1 MNRLRNPLLSLAAGL
16 VALAVSGH
24 SVRAQAYPS
33 KPITI
38 VVPFAAGGAT
48 DTIARVLAD
57 RMRSTLGQTLIV
69 ETATGAGGTI
79 GVARAVR
86 AAPDGYTLSFGQNGS
101 HVITGATYSKL
112 TYDLLTDLEPVSLV
126 SVAPFIISGRKTL
139 PANNLKELVAWM
151 KANPGKATIG
161 NAGVGSI
168 THVSAL
174 LFQDA
179 SGTQAQSVP
188 YRGNA
193 PAMHDMVAGQIDLMM
208 ADPITAIPQIRGG
221 TIKPFAITDG
231 ARLPSAPEVPTV
243 DEAGFPGVHVSLWH
257 GLWVP
262 KGTPQPIVAKLA
274 AAVAEALADPAT
286 RAKLAEA
293 GQQIF
298 PREKQNPEA
307 LRALQKADIE
317 RWWPIIKAGNIKTD

>member
-1 MNRLRNPLLSLAAGL
+1 MKLLRRKFLQLAAGAVVL
-16 VALAVSGH
+16 PALSSLAF
-24 SVRAQAYPS
+24 AQAYPS

-48 DTIARVLAD
+48 DTIARVLAE
-57 RMRSTLGQTLIV
+57 RMRSSLGQTLIV

-112 TYDLLTDLEPVSLV
+112 PYDLLTDLEPVSLV
-126 SVAPFIISGRKTL
+126 SIAPFIISGRKAM
-139 PANNLKELVAWM
+139 PADDLKGLVGWM

-174 LFQDA
+174 VFQNA
-179 SGTQAQSVP
+179 SGTTAQSIP

-193 PAMHDMVAGQIDLMM
+193 PAMQDMVAGQIDLMM
-208 ADPITAIPQIRGG
+208 ADPITAVPQIRGG
-221 TIKPFAITDG
+221 TIKPYAITDG

-243 DEAGFPGVHVSLWH
+243 DEAGLPGVHISLWH

-262 KGTPQPIVAKLA
+262 KGTPQPIIAKLA
-274 AAVAEALADPAT
+274 AAVGEALADPAT
-286 RAKLAEA
+286 RTKLAEA

-317 RWWPIIKAGNIKTD
+317 KWWPVIKAGNIKTD

>member
-1 MNRLRNPLLSLAAGL
+1 MKLLRRKFLQLAAGAVVL
-16 VALAVSGH
+16 PALSSLAF
-24 SVRAQAYPS
+24 AQSYPS

-48 DTIARVLAD
+48 DTIARVLAE
-57 RMRSTLGQTLIV
+57 RMRSSLGQTLIV

-112 TYDLLTDLEPVSLV
+112 PYDLLTDLEPVSLV
-126 SVAPFIISGRKTL
+126 SIAPFIISGRKAM
-139 PANNLKELVAWM
+139 PADDLKGLVGWM

-174 LFQDA
+174 VFQNA
-179 SGTQAQSVP
+179 SGTTAQSIP

-193 PAMHDMVAGQIDLMM
+193 PAMQDMVAGQIDLMM
-208 ADPITAIPQIRGG
+208 ADPITAVPQIRGG
-221 TIKPFAITDG
+221 TIKPYAITDG

-243 DEAGFPGVHVSLWH
+243 DEAGLPGVHISLWH

-262 KGTPQPIVAKLA
+262 KGTPQPIIAKLA
-274 AAVAEALADPAT
+274 AAVGEALADPAT
-286 RAKLAEA
+286 RTKLAEA

-317 RWWPIIKAGNIKTD
+317 KWWPVIKAGNIKTD